1 MALPRRKQEP
11 VAPEPEPNEEIVSR
25 IEAWL
30 PGLEAP
36 LDWIRTVNFELPAT
50 DEPDESEPSELRRS
64 A

>member
-1 MALPRRKQEP
+1 MGVPRRKQEP

-36 LDWIRTVNFELPAT
+36 LDWVRTVNFELPAA
-50 DEPDESEPSELRRS
+50 DEPSGSEPSELRRS

>member
-1 MALPRRKQEP
+1 MA
-11 VAPEPEPNEEIVSR
+11 AEPEPNEEIVSR

-36 LDWIRTVNFELPAT
+36 LDWVRTIDFPT
-50 DEPDESEPSELRRS
+50 PDEPDESEELRRS

>member
-1 MALPRRKQEP
+1 MGVPRRKQEP

-36 LDWIRTVNFELPAT
+36 LDWIRTVNFELPTT

>member
-25 IEAWL
+25 IEEWL

-36 LDWIRTVNFELPAT
+36 LSWMRPA
-50 DEPDESEPSELRRS
+50 DFPSPDDADESDADELRRS

>member
-36 LDWIRTVNFELPAT
+36 LDWIRTVNFELPTT
-50 DEPDESEPSELRRS
+50 DEAEESEPSELRRS

>member
-1 MALPRRKQEP
+1 MS
-11 VAPEPEPNEEIVSR
+11 PEPGPNEEIISR

-36 LDWIRTVNFELPAT
+36 LAWVQTVDFPT
-50 DEPDESEPSELRRS
+50 PDEPAESEELRRS

>member
-11 VAPEPEPNEEIVSR
+11 MSPEPEPNEEIVSR

-36 LDWIRTVNFELPAT
+36 LDWIQTIDFPT
-50 DEPDESEPSELRRS
+50 PDESDESDASELRRS

>member
-1 MALPRRKQEP
+1 MS
-11 VAPEPEPNEEIVSR
+11 PEPEPNEEIVSR

-36 LDWIRTVNFELPAT
+36 LDWVQTIDFPSP
-50 DEPDESEPSELRRS
+50 DEPDESDASELRRS